1 MDRDK
6 LKILKLLALFAEKE
20 SDRAWVRYATML
32 YANTGMIAI
41 LSLIL
46 SSEFLSN
53 RFAFVFIVILSLVG
67 IVSAIAWLK
76 INSVSHYYEQRW
88 RHDMDALTKSEETL
102 KEWVRGRSDP
112 RISWP
117 FPKKSGLFYFNILPY
132 LFLIVWIIVPVA
144 GIILGIDP

>member
-6 LKILKLLALFAEKE
+6 LEILKLLALFAEKE

-46 SSEFLSN
+46 GSEFLSN

-76 INSVSHYYEQRW
+76 INSVSHY
-88 RHDMDALTKSEETL
+88 
-102 KEWVRGRSDP
+102 
-112 RISWP
+112 
-117 FPKKSGLFYFNILPY
+117 
-132 LFLIVWIIVPVA
+132 
-144 GIILGIDP
+144 